1 MTKPDVQICYPSYSK
16 KALTFTIDDGNIKY
30 DTKFLGILKPHGIR
44 GTFNLCSDR
53 TREFSREFYNNF
65 YSGYEIAN
73 HCKYH
78 PFAFFDGVR
87 YELCEEKFDA
97 NTANPEYIYR
107 VDGREGFY
115 HVIKPNGWRAAVNTE
130 DYIRYADEG
139 LAELNALF
147 GEGSVR
153 DFVWPYGEQDNAE
166 VVARVKA
173 THRSVRGTGCR
184 LDSTGFAIP
193 ADKHAW
199 SYNANHS
206 NLLEVME
213 KFEAYPDDGELKFFA
228 FGVHSIDFETASKW
242 DDLREFAERY
252 GDRPED
258 FWYATVGEVFD
269 YEEAVKLLQIKD
281 DGVYNPSSLPIYII
295 IDGRREVVSPLGV
308 VNF

>member
-1 MTKPDVQICYPSYSK
+1 MNKPNVQICYPSYSK

-30 DTKFLGILKPHGIR
+30 DTKFLGILKPYGIR

-53 TREFSREFYNNF
+53 TREFSKEFYVNF

-78 PFAFFDGVR
+78 PYAFFDGVEYR
-87 YELCEEKFDA
+87 LSEEKFDE
-97 NTANPEYIYR
+97 NTADPAYIYR
-107 VDGREGFY
+107 VEGRDGFY
-115 HVIKPNGWRAAVNTE
+115 NVIKPNGWRAAVSTE
-130 DYIRYADEG
+130 DYIRYADES

-166 VVARVKA
+166 VKAHVKA

-193 ADKHAW
+193 ADKLEWA
-199 SYNANHS
+199 YNANHT
-206 NLLEVME
+206 NLLDAMA
-213 KFEAYPDDGELKFFA
+213 KYEAYPDDGELKFFA
-228 FGVHSIDFETASKW
+228 FGVHSIDYENADKW
-242 DDLREFAERY
+242 DDLVEFAKRY
-252 GDRPED
+252 GNRPED
-258 FWYATVGEVFD
+258 FWYAAVGEIFD
-269 YEEAVKLLQIKD
+269 YEEAAKQIVIKD

-295 IDGRREVVSPLGV
+295 IDGKREVVSPLGV
-308 VNF
+308 INF